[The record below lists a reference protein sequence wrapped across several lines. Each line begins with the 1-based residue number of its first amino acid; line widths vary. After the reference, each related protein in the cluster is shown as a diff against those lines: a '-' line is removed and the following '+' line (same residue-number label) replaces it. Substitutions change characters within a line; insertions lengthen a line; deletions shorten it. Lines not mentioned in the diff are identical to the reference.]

1 MDGAGVKFINIKSN
15 LETPHL
21 VLGDTQWGDDVKR
34 RRELQEVPGQKS
46 ESCRQPAG
54 SRRSPG
60 QEGHRLS
67 CRMAFLS
74 LCAADI
80 PGRAPVRWRLSC
92 ALKPVEQRR
101 WPPP

>member
-21 VLGDTQWGDDVKR
+21 VLGDTQWGDDVKH
-34 RRELQEVPGQKS
+34 RRELWEAPGQKS
-46 ESCRQPAG
+46 ESYRQPAG
-54 SRRSPG
+54 SRSPG

-67 CRMAFLS
+67 SRMAFLS
-74 LCAADI
+74 LRAADI
-80 PGRAPVRWRLSC
+80 PGRASVQWCLSF